1 MYLISDHLER
11 RASTRV
17 MEGMAF
23 VLADAK
29 VADVYLSEMVYKKEL
44 KVSLHA
50 ENMYFIQSFINFVKA
65 T

>member
-1 MYLISDHLER
+1 
-11 RASTRV
+11 
-17 MEGMAF
+17 MAF

-65 T
+65 TWKAY